1 MVVSGL
7 TLLAVAILGW
17 LWTGRTPGRGD
28 LAGVTVVPHGTPSVE
43 WLFEDVALTVER
55 QAPLRCRLRRP
66 AVTEPGER
74 LPAVLVAGGLRTG
87 RDAATV
93 IGNGFRGISFA
104 CDYPWSDPGRGS
116 TAAFLLRL
124 PRTRAA
130 IVATPDAHA
139 IAAAYLISR
148 PDVDSTRL
156 AAAGVSLGVPTI
168 AAWAAADERPRAVA
182 LLYGG
187 GRLDLLLERSLVRHV
202 KWGAV
207 RAATGRLFAWLLA
220 PLDPARNVAAIAP
233 RPVLIVT
240 AVEDQRIPPESFAEL
255 VAAAAAPKTIVRMP
269 GRHVG
274 GDDAALLAALTDT
287 VTVWLNRTLPPP

>member
-1 MVVSGL
+1 MGELVGA
-7 TLLAVAILGW
+7 TVA
-17 LWTGRTPGRGD
+17 
-28 LAGVTVVPHGTPSVE
+28 PHGASAGG
-43 WLFEDVALTVER
+43 WLFEDVALTAQER
-55 QAPLRCRLRRP
+55 EPLNCRLRRP
-66 AVTEPGER
+66 AVTAPGER

-116 TAAFLLRL
+116 TAGFLLRL

-130 IVATPDAHA
+130 IVGTPRAHA
-139 IAAAYLISR
+139 LAAAYLVSR
-148 PDVDSTRL
+148 PDVDSTRF

-168 AAWAAADERPRAVA
+168 AAWAAGDARPRAIA

-187 GRLDLLLERSLVRHV
+187 ARLDLVLERALARRV
-202 KWGAV
+202 KWGAL
-207 RAATGRLFAWLLA
+207 RAAAGRLFAWMLA

-240 AVEDQRIPPESFAEL
+240 AVDDQRIPPESFEEL
-255 VAAAAAPKTIVRMP
+255 IAAAAAPVTIVRMP

-274 GDDAALLAALTDT
+274 TDDAALLAALTDT
-287 VTVWLNRTLPPP
+287 VTAWLGRTMTPR